1 MLVYKTVTVNI
12 RHESYIIFNIQ
23 HYKDVGEQ
31 AVGQWRTELWKNY
44 RSLWDVTFPNSNDD
58 ERIGGTAQDKS
69 TDKMDGVAT
78 CKSIKLKTVAIRT
91 SVDIFDVTSHTE

>member
-1 MLVYKTVTVNI
+1 
-12 RHESYIIFNIQ
+12 
-23 HYKDVGEQ
+23 
-31 AVGQWRTELWKNY
+31 
-44 RSLWDVTFPNSNDD
+44 VTFPNYSNDD
-58 ERIGGTAQDKS
+58 ERIGGTVQDKS